1 MLVGMIIRH
10 LNQRRVTLFKQT
22 FDCRG
27 YPGHHDDHQQQHHY
41 SGRMTAVGW
50 VAVSSLAPPPP
61 ALYLIPDT
69 EFIRKT
75 TNYAMDMRNFTTIIY
90 TDVHAA
96 EEGSRTGREA
106 DRVLT
111 RGA

>member
-1 MLVGMIIRH
+1 
-10 LNQRRVTLFKQT
+10 
-22 FDCRG
+22 
-27 YPGHHDDHQQQHHY
+27 
-41 SGRMTAVGW
+41 MTAVGW
-50 VAVSSLAPPPP
+50 VAVSSLAPAPP
-61 ALYLIPDT
+61 ALYLIPDK

-106 DRVLT
+106 DMGLT